1 MHTTCD
7 VPLIPV
13 RSLHNYAYC
22 PRLCYLQWIEK
33 LFEENEDTV
42 AGDAVHERVNH
53 PTTLPD
59 ADDIFREY
67 GTRRSLWL
75 ESPSLGITGV
85 IDYAEC
91 SQHGI
96 VLIDYKKGSAI
107 SDDHGLHAKHS
118 DALQLAAQA
127 LLLQEHGQH
136 VASAFVYYAAS
147 RVRVP
152 VELTDALFDELRTLI
167 ARVRQMARSLQCPPP
182 LQNDVRCLYC
192 SAYPVCLPNE
202 SIAWQSAGTAGA
214 QAASA
219 SLFEHA
225 RRIATTPIKRAPRP
239 ACDPGDVLIVQTPR
253 ARVGI
258 HADRVVVALEDE
270 ERASVPI
277 HQLRALYLYGPVQV
291 STQAIHLFLEH
302 HIAVAYFTAAGRF
315 LGLLSGLPL
324 SGIDARIGQYDAFR
338 QPDKA
343 LQLAKAVI
351 YAKIHNQRVMLMRNG
366 QPDNHTVRELARLRD
381 STETAPDVPSLL
393 GLEGAAAHLYFRFFH
408 TMLTTPFIFHFD
420 GRHKRP
426 PADPINALLSWA
438 YSILVK
444 ELTGVLHTV
453 GLDPFFGFL
462 HQPRYGRPALALD
475 LMEEFR
481 PLIADSTVIALVN
494 RKELNESDFL
504 ATTRGVMLKES
515 ARRAFWRAY
524 FRRMDT
530 EITHPEFG
538 YRMSYR
544 RMLEVQAR
552 QVWRHVRG
560 EAPLYIGFTT
570 R

>member
-1 MHTTCD
+1 MNTICD
-7 VPLIPV
+7 TQLIPV

-22 PRLCYLQWIEK
+22 PRLCYLQWVEK
-33 LFEENEDTV
+33 IFEENEDTV
-42 AGDAVHERVNH
+42 AGDAVHQRVDH
-53 PTTLPD
+53 ATTVPD

-75 ESPSLGITGV
+75 ESPALGITGV

-91 SQHGI
+91 AQHGI
-96 VLIDYKKGSAI
+96 VLIDYKKGSAL
-107 SDDHGLHAKHS
+107 SDEHGLRAKQN
-118 DALQLAAQA
+118 DALQVAAQA

-136 VASAFVYYAAS
+136 VTSAFVYYAAS

-152 VELTDALFDELRTLI
+152 VELTDSLFDEVRALI
-167 ARVRQMARSLQCPPP
+167 ARVREMAVSLQCPPP
-182 LQNDVRCLYC
+182 LENDVRCLYC

-202 SIAWQSAGTAGA
+202 SIAWHRTGAACADTATGQLLEEA
-214 QAASA
+214 QRLAA
-219 SLFEHA
+219 
-225 RRIATTPIKRAPRP
+225 TPITRAPRP
-239 ACDPGDVLIVQTPR
+239 ACDPGDVLIVHTPR
-253 ARVGI
+253 ARVGV
-258 HADRVVVALEDE
+258 HGDRVIVAVESE
-270 ERASVPI
+270 ERASVPL

-291 STQAIHLFLEH
+291 STQATHLFLEH
-302 HIAVAYFTAAGRF
+302 GISVAYFTAAGRF

-324 SGIDARIGQYDAFR
+324 SGIDARIGQYDTFR
-338 QPDKA
+338 QPSKA
-343 LQLAKAVI
+343 LQLAKSVI

-366 QPDNHTVRELARLRD
+366 TPADATVRELARLRD
-381 STETAPDVPSLL
+381 STEAAADMQALL
-393 GLEGAAAHLYFRFFH
+393 GLEGAAAHLYFRHFH
-408 TMLTTPFIFHFD
+408 TMLSTSFNFTFD

-426 PADPINALLSWA
+426 PTDPINALLSWA
-438 YSILVK
+438 YSTLVK
-444 ELTGVLHTV
+444 ELTGVLHAV
-453 GLDPFFGFL
+453 GLDPFFGFM

-494 RKELNESDFL
+494 RKEIDAHDFV
-504 ATTRGVMLKES
+504 ATTRGVMLKDS

-524 FRRMDT
+524 FRRMDS
-530 EITHPEFG
+530 EITHPQFG

-552 QVWRHVRG
+552 QLWRHVRG
-560 EAPLYIGFTT
+560 EAPVYIGFTT